1 MEHYVI
7 KKFSDYVDIKTKI
20 TSIFAFLMTIAFL
33 FYSDQAIDWNVT
45 LIFLGAMF
53 LFDLATTAINNYI
66 DTKTNNQKLQF
77 KRGNALVILITLLVA
92 SLALALYLVYLT
104 DILVLLLG
112 GLCFLCGVF
121 YTYGPIPISRQPWGE
136 MFSGIFYGFFIPF
149 ILLYINMPR
158 GTYLILTGNQQTIDI
173 TLEIFP
179 IFTAVMLSIIPV
191 CSTANIMLANNIC
204 DLERDILVK
213 RYTLPYYL
221 GVSKAL
227 YLFAGIYYSCYL
239 ALMIMTV
246 LQILSP
252 ICLLFMITLVP
263 VQRNIRLFFREQNKK
278 TTFMVSIKNYLII
291 MGTITVLIFL
301 SGLIS

>member
-1 MEHYVI
+1 MI
-7 KKFSDYVDIKTKI
+7 KKFLDYVEIKTKI

-77 KRGNALVILITLLVA
+77 KRGNALVILIILLVA

-136 MFSGIFYGFFIPF
+136 IFSGIFYGFFIPF